1 VGDKEQR
8 VSAANPTIK
17 ERLATLEAEVKDL
30 GEYVRNNLTH
40 RMGRIETAV
49 YLLVLGVAGT
59 LLGVLLELVT
69 R

>member
-1 VGDKEQR
+1 

-30 GEYVRNNLTH
+30 GSYVRNDLSHRLT
-40 RMGRIETAV
+40 RVEAAI
-49 YLLVLGVAGT
+49 YLLVVGVAGT
-59 LLGVLLELVT
+59 LLGVLLEVVT

>member
-1 VGDKEQR
+1 MAPNAG
-8 VSAANPTIK
+8 
-17 ERLATLEAEVKDL
+17 ERLAVVEHKCIEMH
-30 GEYVRNNLTH
+30 EYIFNSLTH

-59 LLGVLLELVT
+59 LLGVVLELVT

>member
-1 VGDKEQR
+1 ME
-8 VSAANPTIK
+8 PTTG
-17 ERLATLEAEVKDL
+17 ERLAVVEEKCIQIH
-30 GEYVRNNLTH
+30 EYIFNGLTH

-59 LLGVLLELVT
+59 LLATVLQVLA

>member
-1 VGDKEQR
+1 M
-8 VSAANPTIK
+8 SASDPTVR

-30 GEYVRNNLTH
+30 GRYVRNDLTH
-40 RMGRIETAV
+40 RITRLEAAV

-59 LLGVLLELVT
+59 LLGVLLEIVT